1 MPIKFNDLSISTFH
15 TNCHKL
21 PVFLNIF
28 LKILHYG
35 LPIIQ
40 GWGETGKKKGQR
52 SLQMIIWY

>member
-15 TNCHKL
+15 TNYHKL

-35 LPIIQ
+35 LPIIRA
-40 GWGETGKKKGQR
+40 GGGGDRKKKSKEVFR
-52 SLQMIIWY
+52 